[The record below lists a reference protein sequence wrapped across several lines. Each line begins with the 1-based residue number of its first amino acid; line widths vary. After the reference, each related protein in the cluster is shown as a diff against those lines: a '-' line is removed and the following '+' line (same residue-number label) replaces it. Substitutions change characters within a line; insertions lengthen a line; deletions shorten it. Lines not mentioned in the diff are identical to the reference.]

1 MVGARIGGSRIAR
14 RDAGFERFLVVGPA
28 RQLWRTVE
36 GRGRQGGTELGIT
49 VMPSS
54 TPPTPPGGPM
64 LTVALLKKSASPFLV
79 SSLALLISHRS
90 RKKAI
95 IAATKS
101 A

>member
-1 MVGARIGGSRIAR
+1 MGS
-14 RDAGFERFLVVGPA
+14 
-28 RQLWRTVE
+28 
-36 GRGRQGGTELGIT
+36 GGTELGIT

-79 SSLALLISHRS
+79 SSLALLISHSS
-90 RKKAI
+90 RKNAI
-95 IAATKS
+95 IAVTKS